1 MRVFTLVLQSIH
13 QFDIRGLFFAM
24 GSGHELG
31 VKEPIPVIS
40 DNVKIITLEK
50 NLKLSSNIVDFTS
63 LYMYHSS
70 ILHFRIIVVNK
81 QLARFFHP

>member
-1 MRVFTLVLQSIH
+1 MNYVIFDVTIH

-31 VKEPIPVIS
+31 MKEPIMVIS

-50 NLKLSSNIVDFTS
+50 ALELSSNIVDFTS
-63 LYMYHSS
+63 LHTQD
-70 ILHFRIIVVNK
+70 HNCK
-81 QLARFFHP
+81 QRVGKVLSPLIRAQIP

>member
-1 MRVFTLVLQSIH
+1 
-13 QFDIRGLFFAM
+13 M

-40 DNVKIITLEK
+40 DNVKIITLDK

-63 LYMYHSS
+63 LHIQDQSCKETVDKVLS
-70 ILHFRIIVVNK
+70 PLIRAQI
-81 QLARFFHP
+81 P